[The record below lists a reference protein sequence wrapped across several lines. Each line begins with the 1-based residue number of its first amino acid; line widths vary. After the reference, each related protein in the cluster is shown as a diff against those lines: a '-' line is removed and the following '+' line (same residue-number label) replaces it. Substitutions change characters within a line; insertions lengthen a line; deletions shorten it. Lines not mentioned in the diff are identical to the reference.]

1 MSAVGRAARR
11 TASRRARLPILLA
24 VLLALLA
31 GSVTPAAAAPAA
43 AAGDDAWRAD
53 RVLVVGVPGLVW
65 SDLDQQRTPQ
75 LWSLA
80 EDSAIGALSVRAG
93 RSTTCLL
100 DGWATL
106 GAGNRARYPGP
117 VEPIEPVEAVPT
129 EADPAAGDGAA
140 PAPAPTDTR
149 LSYCGL
155 EEQVAKVGLTE
166 PGRTVARVAAD
177 PATARFGAEP
187 GVLGQVVECSTV
199 VGRAAALA
207 VAGEGSRFA
216 VRDALPVEDAELSA
230 LLGECPLSLVSL
242 GSLSDAAAPGADASD
257 DGTVPT
263 ARQSAVQAVDA
274 AVGRLRTAVDALPGE
289 TLLLLQG
296 ISEVNGGRPQLHV
309 GMALGPGTTP
319 GWLTS
324 ASTGRAPF
332 AQLIDVAPTV
342 LRALDVDVPGS
353 MNGQPFTVTGSR
365 PPLADALAE
374 LGRANTRAVV
384 HYRSTGATFWLLV
397 ALNAAVLAGGLLTL
411 GGWDRG
417 RLPGRA
423 GRRSRVRDWLR
434 GRRRGRRGPAV
445 LRVASLGVA
454 AVPVSTYLANLVPWE
469 RSGSPRWA
477 LAAVVLGTTLAVT
490 AVVALGPWRRRR
502 LGPAVAL
509 LALTLATLAGDV
521 LTGSHLELDG
531 LLGYDAIVAGRF
543 VGFGNLSFGLL
554 SVSALLLTAAG
565 AAALARRRPEPAAR
579 HWLLPVL
586 AAGAVCVVLVG
597 APSLGRDFGGV
608 LASVPGFLV
617 LGMLLAGIRVTVT
630 RLVAVLALAVVVV
643 GSVAV
648 LDWLR
653 PATERS
659 HLGRFVAQVVDGQAW
674 TVIGRKGEA
683 NVSIL
688 LGSPLAWMLPVALL
702 AAGWLLRPGGLLRSE
717 PGRGAAGLPAA
728 DLRVLRAGLTAVALS
743 LLLGALVNDSGVALP
758 ATAATLLMPL
768 LVWLVA
774 SAPVDR
780 PARDGDLPAGDER
793 GPAGAAGPQ
802 PGGSRGRVN
811 VGVRGSTGRTS

>member
-1 MSAVGRAARR
+1 MSRPTTPRR
-11 TASRRARLPILLA
+11 LLPVLLA
-24 VLLALLA
+24 VLTGLMTSLLTGSA
-31 GSVTPAAAAPAA
+31 GPAAA
-43 AAGDDAWRAD
+43 AAGDEWRAD
-53 RVLVVGVPGLVW
+53 RVLSVGVPGLVW
-65 SDLDQQRTPQ
+65 SDLDQERTPQ
-75 LWSLA
+75 LWALA

-100 DGWATL
+100 DGWSTL

-117 VEPIEPVEAVPT
+117 VEPIEPVP
-129 EADPAAGDGAA
+129 DPPPPETADGAA
-140 PAPAPTDTR
+140 PAPVPAPVDAR

-177 PATARFGAEP
+177 PATAAFGAEP
-187 GVLGQVVECSTV
+187 GALGQAVSCSTV

-207 VAGEGSRFA
+207 VAGEGSTFT
-216 VRDALPVEDAELSA
+216 VRDTLPGEDGELST
-230 LLGECPLSLVSL
+230 LLDQCPLSLVSL
-242 GSLSDAAAPGADASD
+242 GALSDAAAPGADATD

-263 ARQSAVQAVDA
+263 ARQAAVQAVDA
-274 AVGRLRTAVDALPGE
+274 AVGRLRAAVQTLPGE

-319 GWLTS
+319 GWLSS

-342 LRALDVDVPGS
+342 LRALGQQTPAS
-353 MNGQPFTVTGSR
+353 MNGQPFTVAGER
-365 PPLADALAE
+365 PPLDEALTE
-374 LGRANTRAVV
+374 LDRANTRAVV

-397 ALNAAVLAGGLLTL
+397 VLDAAVVLTGLLVL

-423 GRRSRVRDWLR
+423 GRRSRVRSWL
-434 GRRRGRRGPAV
+434 RRRGRVPVAAPV
-445 LRVASLGVA
+445 LRLLALGA
-454 AVPVSTYLANLVPWE
+454 AALPIATYLANVVPWE
-469 RSGSPRWA
+469 LSSSPRWA
-477 LAAVVLGTTLAVT
+477 LAGSVLGATLLVT
-490 AVVALGPWRRRR
+490 AGAALGPWRRRR
-502 LGPAVAL
+502 LGPAVVVL
-509 LALTLATLAGDV
+509 VITLGTLAADV

-543 VGFGNLSFGLL
+543 IGYGNLSFGLL

-565 AAALARRRPEPAAR
+565 AAALVRRGAEDRPR
-579 HWLLPVL
+579 RWLLPVL
-586 AAGAVCVVLVG
+586 GAGVVCVVLVG

-608 LASVPGFLV
+608 LAAVPGFGV

-630 RLVAVLALAVVVV
+630 RLAAVLAAAVVVV

-653 PATERS
+653 PAGERS
-659 HLGRFVAQVVDGQAW
+659 HLGRFVGQVLDGEAW
-674 TVIGRKGEA
+674 TVVSRKAGA

-688 LGSPLAWMLPVALL
+688 LGSPLAWMLPVALV
-702 AAGWLLRPGGLLRSE
+702 AAGWLLRPGGLLRSR
-717 PGRGAAGLPAA
+717 PGRAAAGLPIEDA
-728 DLRVLRAGLTAVALS
+728 RVLRAGLTAVALS
-743 LLLGALVNDSGVALP
+743 LTVGALVNDSGVALP
-758 ATAATLLMPL
+758 ATAATLLVPL
-768 LVWLVA
+768 LVWLA
-774 SAPVDR
+774 
-780 PARDGDLPAGDER
+780 
-793 GPAGAAGPQ
+793 AGAPADPADPADGHGAADGHGGTDGVPGPVEAGA
-802 PGGSRGRVN
+802 GTGVN